1 MSATVMYSGEQIKTF
16 IPQREPMLMV
26 DKLFACDEA
35 TVETGLKVSPAN
47 IFVYDGGLFSETGMI
62 EHIAQSAAVFSG
74 YNSWINHRPIVLGYI
89 AEIKQFAL
97 AAPAHVGDELVS
109 KLSVVSQA
117 MNITLM
123 NATTTINGETVAT
136 CKMKIFMDNK
146 K

>member
-1 MSATVMYSGEQIKTF
+1 MSASVMYAGDEIKTF

-35 TVETGLKVSPAN
+35 SVETGLTIAADN
-47 IFVYDGGLFSETGMI
+47 LFVDGKLFSESGVI
-62 EHIAQSAAVFSG
+62 EHIAQSAATFAG
-74 YNSWINHRPIVLGYI
+74 YNDWVNKRPIVLGYI
-89 AEIKQFAL
+89 AEIKKFSL
-97 AAPAHVGDELVS
+97 KAPAHVGDQLVS

-123 NATTTINGETVAT
+123 NASTTINGVEVAS
-136 CKMKIFMDNK
+136 CKMKIFMDK